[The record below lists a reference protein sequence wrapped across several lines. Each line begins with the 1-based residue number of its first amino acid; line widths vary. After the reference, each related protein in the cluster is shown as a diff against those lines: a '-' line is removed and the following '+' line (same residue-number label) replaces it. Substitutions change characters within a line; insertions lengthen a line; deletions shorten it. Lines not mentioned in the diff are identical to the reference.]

1 MLKDSFCSSPWFHLR
16 IDPAGRY
23 LPCRWSSHQDTTG
36 YTVENTSISEF
47 MNSDIMQGIRAS
59 LLDGDKLPM
68 CSACHYEDSNNK
80 VSGRQRQLLKSAINI
95 DNFDKTFCSSPHWS
109 IFEDTYANGWHS
121 DYQPVDLQIDLGNTC
136 NSACIMCSP
145 TYSSKLGTDYNKL
158 HILEPSI
165 FKIHENF
172 KNWTDDPVLVDKF
185 VSELSAIPNIRYI
198 HFLGGET
205 LYLKSFYDI
214 CNRLIDLDLAKDI
227 SIGTT
232 TNCTVSSPKLDFII
246 QNFQHVHLG
255 LSVEALHP
263 VNDYIRY
270 PSKHTQVALN
280 ISKFLELRKQ
290 HNLHLSLRIT
300 PNVFSIYHLDTIFD
314 FMLAEKITAES
325 CNILHDPS
333 CLRIELLPKE
343 IITECMNKINRVIQK
358 YQLVKDQQ
366 VIINRRREDLV
377 DPVITQVIFEYQHL
391 LENLVVPTDVEQER
405 SNLVKYIRAFEQVHE
420 NTILDY
426 LPEYEKFLRSYGY

>member
-1 MLKDSFCSSPWFHLR
+1 
-16 IDPAGRY
+16 
-23 LPCRWSSHQDTTG
+23 
-36 YTVENTSISEF
+36 

-95 DNFDKTFCSSPHWS
+95 NNFDKTFCSSPHWS

-165 FKIHENF
+165 FKIHEHF

-205 LYLKSFYDI
+205 LYLKSFY
-214 CNRLIDLDLAKDI
+214 K
-227 SIGTT
+227 
-232 TNCTVSSPKLDFII
+232 
-246 QNFQHVHLG
+246 
-255 LSVEALHP
+255 
-263 VNDYIRY
+263 
-270 PSKHTQVALN
+270 
-280 ISKFLELRKQ
+280 
-290 HNLHLSLRIT
+290 
-300 PNVFSIYHLDTIFD
+300 
-314 FMLAEKITAES
+314 
-325 CNILHDPS
+325 
-333 CLRIELLPKE
+333 
-343 IITECMNKINRVIQK
+343 
-358 YQLVKDQQ
+358 
-366 VIINRRREDLV
+366 
-377 DPVITQVIFEYQHL
+377 
-391 LENLVVPTDVEQER
+391 
-405 SNLVKYIRAFEQVHE
+405 
-420 NTILDY
+420 
-426 LPEYEKFLRSYGY
+426 